1 MSVVA
6 LSPVAPEP
14 ASPMLTSVTPVTP
27 NLDPSTSSSLAA
39 ITVPPLGLEPQSNDG
54 SSSPGPG
61 PSQGS
66 LTEGPHM
73 GQDNSRRYKASQSDD
88 HNNSCVFSHVIHY
101 FLRSKKVC
109 GKDHE
114 VIL

>member
-39 ITVPPLGLEPQSNDG
+39 ITVPPLGLEPQSKDG